1 MVTNETERILRTKLN
16 RPRLPPD
23 LVVRDRLLKR
33 LDEGRTLPLTLI
45 SAPAGCGKSTLVAGW
60 LERIDWP
67 SVWFSVDSQDSDSR
81 RFLTHVVAGLR
92 TVFPEACSHTMDLLR
107 APMDLPLRAL
117 KTTLANDLQ
126 ALERPFVLVLD
137 DFEHVEAGSPVN
149 DILGDLLA
157 HPPLPLHIVVI
168 SRRDPPIPLVT
179 LRARGQLAEIRMA
192 DLRFAS
198 GETRELIEQAG
209 GFSVSDDSLASV
221 ERELEGWAVGL
232 RLLSLALC
240 ADPDPNAALKN
251 LHGGWSQAREYLF
264 QQVLAQQPAAIRD
277 WLLKS
282 AVLDRFCG
290 ALCDAVCSADTTGEP
305 SSLGGASFV
314 HAVQRSN
321 LFVVPLDREGEWF
334 RYHHLFRALL
344 QRELEQ
350 SLPPERVSRLHSRAR
365 TWLEEHGLIDEALQ
379 QALRAGDAAGAADI
393 VARHFMDELD
403 ESRWY
408 TVDRWLGVLP
418 PAALARPDL
427 LVAEGWVR
435 YEKFQLAELPAIVE
449 QACSWR
455 GNTHEAPV
463 RGAIAFFRGVQAYLA
478 GDSASAIRQ
487 LVDAQACF
495 AGQRTFAT
503 GLVELWL
510 GLARCAAFDCAE
522 AVRALGEALRGTAAS
537 ADRVVA
543 RIVAGLC
550 FVHYLSGGL
559 VPARREAERLA
570 DLARKGGAAY
580 VEAWGLYLEG
590 STRIQAMDVD
600 RAAQSL
606 GAAVSQ
612 AHILHVRAAL
622 DALAGLALAQHLCG
636 QSDAATES
644 LDRLLAFA
652 REVGESES
660 LAVAASSRAR
670 LALLSGGEVDE
681 ARGWASAAGP
691 AQPTSLEIFLWLEVP
706 QLTQARV
713 SIALGSDNDLVR
725 ATSAL
730 SAMLELCERSGYRNR
745 IIEIRALQALALDRQ
760 NRSGEALA
768 SLQEAL
774 EIAEPGGWLLPFV
787 ESGPPMARLLERLAE
802 RKGRSDFADRVRMAL
817 RDRASQQAVGV
828 HASPTRHPAMGTL
841 SGESLTRRE
850 SETLAFLVKGLQNK
864 EIAARLFVSPETVKS
879 HLKTL
884 YQKLGVASRR
894 EAVARASELFGASIS
909 QARST
914 DDADTR

>member
-45 SAPAGCGKSTLVAGW
+45 SAPAGCGKSTLVASW
-60 LERIDWP
+60 LERNDWP
-67 SVWFSVDSQDSDSR
+67 GVWLSVDSQDSDPR
-81 RFLTHVVAGLR
+81 RFLTHIITGLR
-92 TVFPEACSHTMDLLR
+92 TVFPQACPHTMDLLR
-107 APMDLPLRAL
+107 APTDLPLHAL
-117 KTTLANDLQ
+117 KTTLANELE
-126 ALERPFVLVLD
+126 ALARPFVLVLD

-149 DILGDLLA
+149 NILGDLFA
-157 HPPLPLHIVVI
+157 HPPLPLHLVVI

-198 GETRELIEQAG
+198 GEARELIEQAG

-240 ADPDPNAALKN
+240 ADPDPNATLRN

-277 WLLKS
+277 WLLRS
-282 AVLDRFCG
+282 SVLEKFCG
-290 ALCDAVCSADTTGEP
+290 ALCDAVCSADTTGQP
-305 SSLGGASFV
+305 SSLDGASFV

-321 LFVVPLDREGEWF
+321 LFVVSLDGQGEWF

-344 QRELEQ
+344 RRELER
-350 SLPPERVSRLHSRAR
+350 SLPPDHISRLHLRAG
-365 TWLEEHGLIDEALQ
+365 TWFEAHGLIDEALR
-379 QALRAGDAAGAADI
+379 QALEAGDAAGAADI
-393 VARHFMDELD
+393 VARHFMGELD

-418 PAALARPDL
+418 AAARDRPDL

-449 QACSWR
+449 QATSQ
-455 GNTHEAPV
+455 GGSSQAAPV
-463 RGAIAFFRGVQAYLA
+463 RGGIAFFRGVQTYLA
-478 GDSASAIRQ
+478 GDNASAIRD
-487 LVDAQACF
+487 LENAQACF
-495 AGQRTFAT
+495 AGERTFAT

-510 GLARCAAFDCAE
+510 GLARCGAFDGAV
-522 AVRALGEALRGTAAS
+522 AVRALEEALRGTAAS
-537 ADRVVA
+537 ADTVVA
-543 RIVAGLC
+543 RLVGGLC
-550 FVHYLSGGL
+550 FVHYLSAGL
-559 VPARREAERLA
+559 VPARREAERLV
-570 DLARKGGAAY
+570 DIARKHGAAY

-590 STRIQAMDVD
+590 STRIQAMDAH
-600 RAAQSL
+600 RAAEAL

-612 AHILHVRAAL
+612 VHILHVRAAL
-622 DALAGLALAQHLCG
+622 DALAGLALAQHMCG
-636 QSDAATES
+636 RSDAAMES

-652 REVGESES
+652 REVGESEA

-670 LALLSGGEVDE
+670 LALLSSGEMGE
-681 ARGWASAAGP
+681 TRGWASAAGP

-706 QLTQARV
+706 QLTHARV
-713 SIALGSDNDLVR
+713 SIALGSDEDLVN
-725 ATSAL
+725 ATSKL

-760 NRSGEALA
+760 NRSSEALTL
-768 SLQEAL
+768 LQEAL

-787 ESGPPMARLLERLAE
+787 ESGPPMAKLLERLGE

-817 RDRASQQAVGV
+817 RNRAAQQAVGV
-828 HASPTRHPAMGTL
+828 HASPLKSLAMGTL

-894 EAVARASELFGASIS
+894 EAVARASEIFGASNS
-909 QARST
+909 QARFT